1 MVGNPIATR
10 QIEVPS
16 QNSANSLLVVLARQ
30 VPASPRFFSPSLPDF
45 FLSAARFS
53 EKKTSRCRIVSFL
66 AVRLSLRCIAER
78 RKGGNYGVRMPIE
91 RFKMPRKLCQT
102 RYPTTER
109 MKKERMPPK
118 SRREENRSEG
128 PETKERKRS
137 WLWELKKKVPASLHA
152 CMFVCLFG
160 WTDGCIDGCIDGWM
174 HRLIDG
180 SILGLY
186 RATSPSS

>member
-1 MVGNPIATR
+1 MHMAGNPIATR
-10 QIEVPS
+10 LIEVPL

-109 MKKERMPPK
+109 IEDKSSEVHNFFKTLQCRVRRHRHDSRMTADKRDRLRRLGMQTQPE
-118 SRREENRSEG
+118 SRMQQSSRIMNKIPSVWLVVCQRVVTY
-128 PETKERKRS
+128 ET
-137 WLWELKKKVPASLHA
+137 L
-152 CMFVCLFG
+152 
-160 WTDGCIDGCIDGWM
+160 
-174 HRLIDG
+174 
-180 SILGLY
+180 
-186 RATSPSS
+186 

>member
-1 MVGNPIATR
+1 MHMAGNPIATR
-10 QIEVPS
+10 LIEVPL

-53 EKKTSRCRIVSFL
+53 EKKKTSQCRIVSFL

-109 MKKERMPPK
+109 IEDK
-118 SRREENRSEG
+118 SSEVHNFLKTLSRNVAVTYASHENGRGSHIVCLSCRNLG
-128 PETKERKRS
+128 ALS
-137 WLWELKKKVPASLHA
+137 VPNAKCISRLSFSR
-152 CMFVCLFG
+152 FVCRFG
-160 WTDGCIDGCIDGWM
+160 V
-174 HRLIDG
+174 
-180 SILGLY
+180 LY
-186 RATSPSS
+186 ERFSCF

>member
-1 MVGNPIATR
+1 MAGNPIATR
-10 QIEVPS
+10 LIEVPL

-53 EKKTSRCRIVSFL
+53 EKKKTSQCRIVSFL

-137 WLWELKKKVPASLHA
+137 WLWELKKSPRKSA
-152 CMFVCLFG
+152 CMHVCLFG
-160 WTDGCIDGCIDGWM
+160 WTDGCID
-174 HRLIDG
+174 
-180 SILGLY
+180 
-186 RATSPSS
+186 